1 MTMENKLLYDY
12 DNSTLIYDVGATCYP
27 IQGKIQLLVSQ
38 SEDYWKWVDN
48 NQIRFLLSK
57 KTIYETR

>member
-27 IQGKIQLLVSQ
+27 IQGKIQLLVS
-38 SEDYWKWVDN
+38 

-57 KTIYETR
+57 KTIYETH